1 MASSA
6 FEIDLPIQSDALT
19 TTNARAKATSIHVR
33 IELRVPG
40 FGGLGDLDRSSTLA
54 DFGDGRLDAMKLF
67 DIAEPCDH
75 FLHAFG
81 PSDEV
86 GLIFLQ
92 LLLDVGFAA
101 GSRLDASAGGTR
113 PPPSSARRH
122 ISGHAAA

>member
-6 FEIDLPIQSDALT
+6 FEIDLPIKSDVALT

-33 IELRVPG
+33 TG
-40 FGGLGDLDRSSTLA
+40 FGGLGDLVSLLDALA
-54 DFGDGRLDAMKLF
+54 DFGDGRLDAMKLLRHRGTV
-67 DIAEPCDH
+67 ADH

-92 LLLDVGFAA
+92 LLLDVGLRR
-101 GSRLDASAGGTR
+101 RLQ
-113 PPPSSARRH
+113 ARCVQ
-122 ISGHAAA
+122 